1 MLHANV
7 TIQILVAQV
16 EHLFEFSEE
25 QQELLRVGKDTFH
38 RKFVV
43 LRLKTRLEHRSRGRH
58 PRGENRRCAERAR
71 EQCVRDTISRARG
84 PLDAESQKRG
94 TLARAGKTYTQQPG
108 LNGYK
113 YYENNGRIIDL
124 NGDSRPSH
132 YISMHLILSL
142 YAKSRHIMFDKLG
155 PDDRLATVK
164 KSPPEGEVVQ
174 DTFLVLNEQPAAR
187 YSF

>member
-1 MLHANV
+1 MLHANE
-7 TIQILVAQV
+7 TIRILVAHV

-84 PLDAESQKRG
+84 PLDAARWKRY
-94 TLARAGKTYTQQPG
+94 TSASGKTYQQQPG
-108 LNGYK
+108 LNRYN
-113 YYENNGRIIDL
+113 EQNGRITDL
-124 NGDSRPSH
+124 NGNSRPSH